1 MNNYIQCWVNLQ
13 NLIYW
18 KIDNLF
24 LKNKVNFDEII
35 KTYNS
40 SHTKINT
47 EYKLLNIKYIKK
59 NKEEIQE
66 IEEYFVEEYKKNH
79 EDEDVYDDDVIIQKI
94 YEEITDYN
102 YIQIF
107 FKYYYFIFKSLQ
119 DNTVYII
126 FYSREKDIIL
136 EKEELYGEE
145 IKIMIQQLIEY
156 MNSLRTEINTF
167 CLCGHSL
174 GCVFAQLVGLEIMKQ
189 DPTFFQSS
197 IYIIG
202 SAPFKWIKEEDILL
216 YRENYR
222 ENKIKIHTL
231 VIDNTTPELIRI
243 DPIYNSGDLELY
255 QAYPLELIKYNNKR
269 EIIKIETIYDS
280 ITINSYLLNN
290 IHNWSFYES
299 LFINPLDIPLKKG

>member
-1 MNNYIQCWVNLQ
+1 
-13 NLIYW
+13 
-18 KIDNLF
+18 
-24 LKNKVNFDEII
+24 
-35 KTYNS
+35 
-40 SHTKINT
+40 
-47 EYKLLNIKYIKK
+47 
-59 NKEEIQE
+59 
-66 IEEYFVEEYKKNH
+66 
-79 EDEDVYDDDVIIQKI
+79 
-94 YEEITDYN
+94 
-102 YIQIF
+102 
-107 FKYYYFIFKSLQ
+107 
-119 DNTVYII
+119 
-126 FYSREKDIIL
+126 
-136 EKEELYGEE
+136 
-145 IKIMIQQLIEY
+145 
-156 MNSLRTEINTF
+156 
-167 CLCGHSL
+167 
-174 GCVFAQLVGLEIMKQ
+174 MKQ